1 MTMGTINYHIPVLLH
16 DSVDGLITHA
26 NGVYVD
32 VTYGGGGHSREILSR
47 LNADGKLVSFDQDLD
62 AQQNLIDDD
71 RFVFV
76 PQNFAFLKNNL
87 RMQRLFPV
95 DGVLADLGVS
105 SHQFDTAERGFSF
118 RFDAPLDMRMC
129 VNANKTAVDV
139 LNGYEEAQL
148 YEIFKLYGELDN
160 SKGLAN
166 RVVYR
171 RNQAPIKT
179 IEDLKNVFTGMV
191 PKLKSSQFFAKIFQ
205 ALRIEVNDEMEVLKA
220 LLNQLADTV
229 KPEGR
234 IVFITYH
241 SLEDRLVKNFIKTG
255 NIQGDLQ
262 KDFYGNVIRPF
273 KEVNR
278 KPVVP
283 SDEELEINPRS
294 RSAKLRIAER
304 LTDK

>member
-1 MTMGTINYHIPVLLH
+1 MMMGTINYHIPVLLH
-16 DSVDGLITHA
+16 DSVDGLITNA
-26 NGVYVD
+26 DGIYVD
-32 VTYGGGGHSREILSR
+32 VTFGGGGHSKEILKR
-47 LNADGKLVSFDQDLD
+47 LALNGKLVGFDQDLD
-62 AQQNLIDDD
+62 AQQNLINDE

-76 PQNFAFLKNNL
+76 AQNFAFLKNNL
-87 RMQRLFPV
+87 RLHRLMPV

-148 YEIFKLYGELDN
+148 FEIFKLYGELDN
-160 SKGLAN
+160 ARGLAN

-179 IEDLKNVFTGMV
+179 IEDLKNVFSGMV

-220 LLNQLADTV
+220 LLNQLEEVV
-229 KPEGR
+229 KPGGR

-278 KPVVP
+278 KPIVP
-283 SDEELEINPRS
+283 SDEEIEQNPRS
-294 RSAKLRIAER
+294 RSAKLRVAER
-304 LTDK
+304 VVS

>member
-1 MTMGTINYHIPVLLH
+1 
-16 DSVDGLITHA
+16 
-26 NGVYVD
+26 
-32 VTYGGGGHSREILSR
+32 
-47 LNADGKLVSFDQDLD
+47 
-62 AQQNLIDDD
+62 
-71 RFVFV
+71 
-76 PQNFAFLKNNL
+76 
-87 RMQRLFPV
+87 
-95 DGVLADLGVS
+95 
-105 SHQFDTAERGFSF
+105 
-118 RFDAPLDMRMC
+118 
-129 VNANKTAVDV
+129 
-139 LNGYEEAQL
+139 
-148 YEIFKLYGELDN
+148 
-160 SKGLAN
+160 
-166 RVVYR
+166 
-171 RNQAPIKT
+171 
-179 IEDLKNVFTGMV
+179 V

-229 KPEGR
+229 KPGGR

-262 KDFYGNVIRPF
+262 KDFFGNVIRPF